1 MTQQRGEN
9 AAKWLHTRNVN
20 EIEPFRRLLFV
31 KLTIGGLMM
40 ASRSEL
46 RDRTYFLRSHACES
60 HTTFKMRALPLLE
73 R

>member
-1 MTQQRGEN
+1 
-9 AAKWLHTRNVN
+9 
-20 EIEPFRRLLFV
+20 
-31 KLTIGGLMM
+31 MM

-60 HTTFKMRALPLLE
+60 HTTIKMLALPVLE